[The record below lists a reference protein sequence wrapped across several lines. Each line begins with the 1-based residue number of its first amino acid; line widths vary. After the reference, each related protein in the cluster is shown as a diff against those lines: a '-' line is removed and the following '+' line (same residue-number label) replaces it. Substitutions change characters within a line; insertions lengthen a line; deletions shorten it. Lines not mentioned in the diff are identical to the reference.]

1 MVELLGS
8 KGLRVPVDFCVFVGG
23 TSLAGRVAKF
33 DHPDLEWTTESAN
46 LAGVLG
52 STTIHLD
59 LKELKAK
66 LTLKDINATLMGMF
80 EREKNTPIVLRAA
93 ARSLNDSVDP
103 LKITLIPKITKLASG
118 TWEPGK
124 AGEQSYE
131 FDLDYY
137 KYEDNGVTRFEV
149 DKMNNILIVD
159 GVDIWAD
166 MRSALGQ

>member
-1 MVELLGS
+1 MTALGS
-8 KGLRVPVDFCVFVGG
+8 GGKRSLVDYCVFVGG
-23 TSLAGRVAKF
+23 VSLAGRVAKF
-33 DHPDLEWTTESAN
+33 EHPDLEWTTETAN

-52 STTIHLD
+52 STTVRLD

-66 LTLKDINATLMGMF
+66 LTLKDFNATLMALFG
-80 EREKNTPIVLRAA
+80 REKKTPIVIRAA
-93 ARSLNDSVDP
+93 ARSQDDVVDP
-103 LKITLIPKITKLASG
+103 VKVTINGKITKIGSG
-118 TWEPGK
+118 AWEPGK
-124 AGEQSYE
+124 DGEQTYE

-137 KYEDNGVTRFEV
+137 KVEDNGVTLFEI